1 MQKVILKLILILQY
15 ISIVICIDDGITNI
29 IYNYSSNMSYENRN
43 LNEYITDIHDAKHWC
58 EYLQTTP
65 EPDIILYNRLAKCGS
80 TTMKMLFSTLA
91 SKNNFV
97 SHSVNKIYWQD
108 LDLDK
113 KLRTK
118 FLTEI
123 NDIMSSNDKLVVD
136 GHWFH
141 TQFSNN
147 ELKGITF
154 ENIQLLRECKSRKH
168 SKFFYGLFDSSE
180 AVQAKN
186 LGEKAYEKFKHE
198 YIRSDVSVNACL
210 KDYDC
215 IKGSRKF
222 DRADL
227 EIRAL
232 CGSTCKDM
240 NLGDD
245 VTGAYINTHDP
256 HSFAVIGSLEKI
268 PEFLEML
275 ECAYPTIL
283 ENIKDLY
290 LKEQTHGME
299 GSHNSVYSPAMTKI
313 LNEACDPE
321 FNGYV
326 NLYDNL
332 IKLFDD
338 RYKYMLENSNICC
351 RKKS

>member
-1 MQKVILKLILILQY
+1 MKMKNLLILLILIIQY
-15 ISIVICIDDGITNI
+15 INNILCINIISNTTTTTTTTTNI
-29 IYNYSSNMSYENRN
+29 YRN
-43 LNEYITDIHDAKHWC
+43 LNDYITDIHDAKHWC
-58 EYLQTTP
+58 EYLQKTP

-80 TTMKMLFSTLA
+80 TTIKMLFSTLS

-97 SHSVNKIYWQD
+97 SHSVDKIYWRD

-113 KLRTK
+113 KLRTN

-141 TQFSNN
+141 TEFSNN
-147 ELKGITF
+147 ELKGVSF

-168 SKFFYGLFDSSE
+168 SKFFYGLFDSSD
-180 AVQAKN
+180 AVHAKS
-186 LGEKAYEKFKHE
+186 LGDKAYEKFKHE
-198 YIRSDVSVNACL
+198 YIRSDISVNACL

-215 IKGSRKF
+215 IKGTRKF
-222 DRADL
+222 DRSDL

-232 CGSTCKDM
+232 CGSTCKDL

-245 VTGAYINTHDP
+245 INGAYKNTHDP
-256 HSFAVIGSLEKI
+256 NSFTIIGSLEKF

-290 LKEQTHGME
+290 VKDQTHGME

-313 LNEACDPE
+313 LNEACDPS

-326 NLYDNL
+326 DLYDNL

-338 RYKYMLENSNICC
+338 RYKYMVENRNSCC
-351 RKKS
+351 RVKK